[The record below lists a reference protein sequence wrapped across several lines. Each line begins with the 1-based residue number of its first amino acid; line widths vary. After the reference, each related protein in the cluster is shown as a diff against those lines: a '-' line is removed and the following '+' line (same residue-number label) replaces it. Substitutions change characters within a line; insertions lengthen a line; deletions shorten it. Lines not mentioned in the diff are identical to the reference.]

1 MEQRMSRWHWKGRI
15 AGLAAIS
22 TAVGLTGLATADAAP
37 GPAATSTA
45 QLAMAGPT
53 IQEQPVRERM
63 GFYDARQVSSSAQ
76 ISLSQSVLTDPASA
90 KVRSLQSL
98 ARPTPLV
105 SINPT
110 TGTPDN
116 LTSLDGYLTSPSNG
130 LPRNIVLSYVRDH
143 ASALGLTK
151 ADVGTLRL
159 RSTYRDPAG
168 IQHLSWIQT
177 IDGIPVFGNGLRA
190 HVAKDG
196 RLISLQGAPVSGLRS
211 LTGDL
216 STTPEVGPEAARET
230 AAEDVGGEVDS
241 DAVES
246 ESPSGATDWSNGDYS
261 DPVWFVTADGAR
273 LAWSTFTQ
281 AGDTLAYSHVIDAE
295 TGDVLYRND
304 LVDFDKGD
312 AKVYD
317 YYPGA
322 DQGGSARVV
331 NLVKRG
337 WLKRNA
343 AWLAGPNVSAFADV
357 NDDNAIGTNEKT
369 RVPGTKRKAQFT
381 LQRFG
386 RNPLC
391 SPRFICTWNANA
403 AFSWRKN
410 KNADVTNAFYLANRF
425 HDYLAQQPIGFTN
438 RAGNFERVDGDPVL
452 LNALDGANTANGFP
466 DGLHIDNA
474 NMFTPPDG
482 TPPTMQMYLWHLPKT
497 PNALEPLLPTSGSF
511 DASILYHEYTHGLS
525 NRLVVDAAGNSTLNS
540 LQAGSMGEAWS
551 DYYAMDFLVTKGFQ
565 ADSEGK
571 DGQIRAA
578 KYVVADQFPFR
589 TMAMDCDPNSKSVSC
604 TQLDGTTNGGYTY
617 GDLSTIGGSPEVHS
631 SGEVWAQ
638 TLWDVREKYG
648 HDVAA
653 MLISRG
659 MELSPAD
666 PSMLDMRNAIIQ
678 ADQVVYGGQH
688 TPGLWRVFADRGM
701 GWFAGSIDG
710 GDVVPV
716 EDFHVPPPA
725 EALRGSMSGTV
736 TDPDT
741 GEPISD
747 AIVAITGHDS
757 GFVGSFS
764 ARTGADGSYAIVN
777 VPPGTYQKVVV
788 VADGREILSRQVNV
802 PKNDSR
808 VIDFQPRRDWA
819 ASSGGGSVTAFD
831 GPDYT
836 QFGCG
841 PGGAIDVSQGTGWG
855 SDTAGDDGPDTPPY
869 PDPKSITIQL
879 SRPIDIAADDAA
891 FAVDPTAT
899 CGDPLSASTGEY
911 TIEISTDGETWE
923 TAVDGTGDAAFTEA
937 NHFVYTDVDSA
948 ISMDDVEFVRFTI
961 VSPQVP
967 DFGQNCPDGPF
978 GGCEF
983 MDLTELEVF
992 GTASE

>member
-1 MEQRMSRWHWKGRI
+1 MSRWRLKGTI
-15 AGLAAIS
+15 ACLAATS
-22 TAVGLTGLATADAAP
+22 TAVGLAGLATADAAR
-37 GPAATSTA
+37 GPVTTSTA

-53 IQEQPVRERM
+53 IHEPPARERM

-76 ISLSQSVLTDPASA
+76 ISLSQSVLTDPATA
-90 KVRSLQSL
+90 DLRALRSL
-98 ARPTPLV
+98 ATPTPLV

-116 LTSLDGYLTSPSNG
+116 LTSLNGYLTSRSNAS
-130 LPRNIVLSYVRDH
+130 PRRIVLTYVRDH
-143 ASALGLTK
+143 ASALGLTG

-177 IDGIPVFGNGLRA
+177 IDGVPVFGNGLRA

-196 RLISLQGAPVSGLRS
+196 RLISLQGAPVGGLRA
-211 LTGDL
+211 LAGDL

-230 AAEDVGGEVDS
+230 AAADVGGEVDS
-241 DAVES
+241 AAVES
-246 ESPSGATDWSNGDYS
+246 EARSGATDWSNGDYS

-281 AGDTLAYSHVIDAE
+281 TGDTLAYSHVIDAE

-322 DQGGSARVV
+322 DRGGSAKVV
-331 NLVKRG
+331 NFFKRG

-357 NDDNAIGTNEKT
+357 NDDNAVGANEKT
-369 RVPGTKRKAQFT
+369 PVPGTKSKAQFT

-391 SPRFICTWNANA
+391 SPRFICTWNANT

-425 HDYLAQQPIGFTN
+425 HDYLAQQPIGFTD

-497 PNALEPLLPTSGSF
+497 PNALEPWLPTSGAF

-525 NRLVVDAAGNSTLNS
+525 NRLVVDASGNSTLNS

-565 ADSEGK
+565 ADSAGK

-578 KYVVADQFPFR
+578 KYVTADRFPFR
-589 TMAMDCDPNSKSVSC
+589 TMAMDCDPNSKDVNC
-604 TQLDGTTNGGYTY
+604 TQIDGTSKGGYTY
-617 GDLSTIGGSPEVHS
+617 GDFPTIGGSPEVHS

-638 TLWDVREKYG
+638 TLWDIRERYG

-653 MLISRG
+653 MLITRG
-659 MELSPAD
+659 MGLSPAD

-678 ADQVVYGGQH
+678 ADQVVYAGRH

-701 GWFAGSIDG
+701 GWFAGAIDG
-710 GDVVPV
+710 ADVVPA

-741 GEPISD
+741 GEPIRD
-747 AIVAITGHDS
+747 AIVGITGHDS
-757 GFVGSFS
+757 GFIGSFS

-802 PKNDSR
+802 PKNDNR
-808 VIDFQPRRDWA
+808 VIDFVPRRDWA
-819 ASSGGGSVTAFD
+819 AASGGGSVAGFE

-836 QFGCG
+836 EFGCG
-841 PGGAIDVSQGTGWG
+841 PSGAIDLSQGTGWG
-855 SDTAGDDGPDTPPY
+855 SDTAGEDGPDTAPY
-869 PDPKSITIQL
+869 PDPKGITIQL
-879 SRPIDIAADDAA
+879 SQPIDIAADDAA

-923 TAVDGTGDAAFTEA
+923 TAVDGTGEAAFTDA

-948 ISMDDVEFVRFTI
+948 ISMDGVEFVRFTM

-967 DFGQNCPDGPF
+967 DFEQNCPDGPF